1 MQQPLGSVHSP
12 SFHIMVLRLAVAML
26 LGIGSAGAQ
35 HNASIVKALRERL
48 LGNTS
53 EMDPDVPPSTNSS
66 QGTQVWVQFRVFKVL
81 KVDLQSGRLRF
92 KAWRRTRW
100 FDDRLKWDPV
110 SIAAKTSQHQPAHH
124 SACIVRR
131 SLIK

>member
-1 MQQPLGSVHSP
+1 MLP

-35 HNASIVKALRERL
+35 QNASTMKALRERL
-48 LGNTS
+48 LGETS

-110 SIAAKTSQHQPAHH
+110 SMAAKTSQHQPAHH
-124 SACIVRR
+124 SVCIVRR
-131 SLIK
+131 SSTE